1 MPRNPL
7 CRLSRRTSRAKHAR
21 RRFWARH
28 NPVAAIAHARM
39 FILWVDEVRPMRHIL
54 ACIAFASVA
63 ALASAASA
71 GTGTVHY
78 LSCRADNETAPAIFG
93 LDEVSKKVCDRD
105 AGQKWFAPTEFD
117 AAVVEWSAG
126 ASTKVIYR
134 GGSHNTYE
142 PNILLLNHVGHGGR
156 VAAPATPLCA

>member
-1 MPRNPL
+1 
-7 CRLSRRTSRAKHAR
+7 
-21 RRFWARH
+21 
-28 NPVAAIAHARM
+28 
-39 FILWVDEVRPMRHIL
+39 MRHIL

-93 LDEVSKKVCDRD
+93 LDEVSKKVCDRA

-117 AAVVEWSAG
+117 AAVVEWSDG

-134 GGSHNTYE
+134 AGKHKHYE
-142 PNILLLNHVGHGGR
+142 HNILLLNHVGHCSK
-156 VAAPATPLCA
+156 VAAPATPLCAG